1 MDMEKI
7 VEEQKRK
14 RELTKD
20 VMEEMEKRGFTVG
33 EAEEFP
39 EKLKSALQR
48 NSERFAKEKPFAVFK
63 YEN

>member
-14 RELTKD
+14 KQLTKD
-20 VMEEMEKRGFTVG
+20 VMEEMAKRGFTVG

-39 EKLKSALQR
+39 EKLARALQR
-48 NSERFAKEKPFAVFK
+48 NSERFAKEKPFAIFK
-63 YEN
+63 YED

>member
-7 VEEQKRK
+7 VEEQKK
-14 RELTKD
+14 KKQLTKD
-20 VMEEMEKRGFTVG
+20 VMEEMVKRGFTVG